1 MKLAIRNLIGRV
13 LLLSLFLMSNAA
25 FSQSCI
31 FHTVPVPTQGVSN
44 ATGINDVGAIV
55 GNFFVNARSEGF
67 LFYRGKFTTFKFPGS
82 DETTPHDI
90 NNRAQIVGDYLEAN
104 HAQHGFIA
112 HSGGFRTIDVPGQP
126 RTVALGINDRGDI
139 VGLTTGPA
147 GDNGFLLHDGQFTV
161 IRFPGSIAT
170 EAWGI
175 NNHDE
180 IVRLYHDNT
189 GRVHG
194 FTFKKGAYT
203 TVDFPGSFATELHKI
218 NAEGDMVGNY
228 QTQDAR
234 FHGFSL
240 DKGKFRTIDNP
251 KNTEITLILGLN
263 NRDQIVGGG
272 SSPGQLF
279 EGNCAKV
286 F

>member
-1 MKLAIRNLIGRV
+1 MKLVIRNLVGSV
-13 LLLSLFLMSNAA
+13 LLLSLFLISNAA
-25 FSQSCI
+25 FSQSCT
-31 FHTVPVPTQGVSN
+31 FRTVPVPTQGVSN
-44 ATGINDVGAIV
+44 ATGINDIGAIV

-67 LFYRGKFTTFKFPGS
+67 LLFRGKFTTFKFPGS

-90 NNRAQIVGDYLEAN
+90 NNHAQIVGDYLEAN

-112 HSGGFRTIDVPGQP
+112 HSGGFAAINVPGQP
-126 RTVALGINDRGDI
+126 RTVAMGINDLGDV
-139 VGLTTGPA
+139 VGLSSGPA
-147 GDNGFLLHDGQFTV
+147 GSNGFLLHKGHFTV
-161 IRFPGSIAT
+161 IRVPNSVFT
-170 EAWGI
+170 EAWSI
-175 NNHDE
+175 NNFSA
-180 IVRLYHDNT
+180 IVGRYQDTT
-189 GRVHG
+189 GTVHG
-194 FTFKKGAYT
+194 FRFKNGVYT
-203 TVDFPGSFATELHKI
+203 TVNFPGSFATELHKI

-272 SSPGQLF
+272 SSPGQSF
-279 EGNCAKV
+279 EGNCSNV

>member
-1 MKLAIRNLIGRV
+1 MKHRTRNVLRTNLLFAFCLI
-13 LLLSLFLMSNAA
+13 SSAA
-25 FSQSCI
+25 FSQSCT
-31 FHTVPVPTQGVSN
+31 FRTVPVPTQGVSN
-44 ATGINDVGAIV
+44 ATGINDAGAIV

-67 LFYRGKFTTFKFPGS
+67 LLYRGKFTTFKFPGS

-90 NNRAQIVGDYLEAN
+90 NNHAQIVGDYLEAN
-104 HAQHGFIA
+104 HVQHGFIV
-112 HSGGFRTIDVPGQP
+112 HSGGFTAINVPGQP
-126 RTVALGINDRGDI
+126 RTVAVGVNDLGDV
-139 VGLTTGPA
+139 VGLSSGPA
-147 GDNGFLLHDGQFTV
+147 GSNGFLLHKGQFTV
-161 IRFPGSIAT
+161 IRVPNSVST

-175 NNHDE
+175 NNSGE
-180 IVRLYHDNT
+180 IVGRYQDTT
-189 GRVHG
+189 GTVHG
-194 FTFKKGAYT
+194 FRFKNGAYT
-203 TVDFPGSFATELHKI
+203 TVNFPGSFATEIHKI
-218 NAEGDMVGNY
+218 SAAGDVVGNY

-272 SSPGQLF
+272 SSPGQSF
-279 EGNCAKV
+279 EGNCSNV

>member
-1 MKLAIRNLIGRV
+1 
-13 LLLSLFLMSNAA
+13 
-25 FSQSCI
+25 
-31 FHTVPVPTQGVSN
+31 
-44 ATGINDVGAIV
+44 
-55 GNFFVNARSEGF
+55 
-67 LFYRGKFTTFKFPGS
+67 
-82 DETTPHDI
+82 
-90 NNRAQIVGDYLEAN
+90 
-104 HAQHGFIA
+104 
-112 HSGGFRTIDVPGQP
+112 
-126 RTVALGINDRGDI
+126 
-139 VGLTTGPA
+139 
-147 GDNGFLLHDGQFTV
+147 V

-279 EGNCAKV
+279 EGNCEGVLRATCALIPISRGRRLVWEPRRPQSPSVACYNFQV
-286 F
+286 FAACVRRLPQFH